1 MNATPHTIISRQGV
15 EQNRRQFKEQPFEED
30 LGNGITLDMVAI
42 PGGTFLMGSPPNEKY
57 SFDDE
62 YPQHQVTVPPFF
74 MGKYPITQAQW
85 KEVAS
90 RTDLKVKQDLDLNP
104 AYFKDRLDSD
114 RRPVEQV
121 NWYDAVEFCA
131 RLSKLTGREY
141 RLPSEAEWEY
151 ACRAGTTTPFYFGE
165 TITGELANYDA
176 SETTPV
182 GQFTPNAFG
191 LYDMHG
197 NVWEWCADTWHD
209 SYDGA
214 PSDGS
219 VWLDNN
225 QEENIDGKSR
235 FGIYSVMRGGSWGN
249 NPNLCRSAVR
259 YDTYRRVNRYFLNG
273 FRVVCVDLDRE
284 GADSPRFWDKADRLM
299 VVTVGGAAL
308 GGSIAGVYG
317 VVIGAILAAGWGW
330 YITFRKAK

>member
-1 MNATPHTIISRQGV
+1 MTTPYTIISRQGV
-15 EQNRRQFKEQPFEED
+15 ENRRQFKEQPFGED
-30 LGNGITLDMVAI
+30 LGNGITLEMTAI
-42 PGGTFLMGSPPNEKY
+42 PGGTFLMGSSPNEGY

-62 YPQHQVTVPPFF
+62 HPQHQVSVPPFF

-90 RTDLKVKQDLDLNP
+90 RTDLKVKQNLDLNP
-104 AYFKDRLDSD
+104 AHFKDRPDSD

-209 SYDGA
+209 NYDGA

-235 FGIYSVMRGGSWGN
+235 FGIYSVMRGGSWGLS
-249 NPNLCRSAVR
+249 PSSCRSAIR
-259 YDTYRRVNRYFLNG
+259 YYYYRRGNRYFNTG

-317 VVIGAILAAGWGW
+317 AVIGAILAAGWGW